1 MSASIKIILV
11 AVGFAS
17 LAGCARQAPVQD
29 EVIFVEPAPILP
41 EPVYNKYR

>member
-11 AVGFAS
+11 AAGLAS
-17 LAGCARQAPVQD
+17 LAGCAQRAPVHD
-29 EVIFVEPAPILP
+29 EGISVAPAPIMP